1 MKKYARILLTSVG
14 LIAILAVF
22 QLSPG
27 QAQTRG
33 ERIMKWEYKSLTLKD
48 ANVGS
53 VHEEWEEKLNNVGAE
68 GWELVSTI
76 PFLHNGNTAGLR
88 VLLKRPQ
95 R

>member
-1 MKKYARILLTSVG
+1 MKKFVRISLTLIG
-14 LIAILAVF
+14 LIAILAVI

-27 QAQTRG
+27 EAQTRG
-33 ERIMKWEYKSLTLKD
+33 DRAVKWEYKALTLKD

-53 VHEEWEEKLNNVGAE
+53 AHDEWEEKLNSVGQE

-88 VLLKRPQ
+88 VLLKRPLH
-95 R
+95 

>member
-1 MKKYARILLTSVG
+1 MKKFVRISLTSIG
-14 LIAILAVF
+14 LIAILAVI

-27 QAQTRG
+27 EAQTRG
-33 ERIMKWEYKSLTLKD
+33 DRAVKWEYKALTLKD

-53 VHEEWEEKLNNVGAE
+53 AHDEWEEKLNSVGQE

-88 VLLKRPQ
+88 VLLKRPLH
-95 R
+95 